1 MLKKCK
7 QFATIKISFNN
18 LFQEKRSPQ
27 FIFFRFLKKKKK
39 LEHFFHDMSL
49 KLQDVSFSINENGL
63 PLKLGEERSLNSSI
77 YTLTCYWSI
86 FSDTLGRREYAFV
99 LCKGQNL
106 NWLLANE
113 KFEGNGRNLFSLVLH
128 IYIGKTILKKSYRRQ
143 SRRTI

>member
-1 MLKKCK
+1 MLLLKLVL
-7 QFATIKISFNN
+7 TISFRKKGPPN
-18 LFQEKRSPQ
+18 LFFSD
-27 FIFFRFLKKKKK
+27 FSKKKKK

-86 FSDTLGRREYAFV
+86 LSDTLGRREYAFV